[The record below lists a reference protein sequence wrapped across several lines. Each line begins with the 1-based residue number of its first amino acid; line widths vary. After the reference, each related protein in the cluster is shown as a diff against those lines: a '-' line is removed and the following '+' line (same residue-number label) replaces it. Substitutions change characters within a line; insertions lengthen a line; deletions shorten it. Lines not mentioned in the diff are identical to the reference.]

1 MRRSTAR
8 KAELMGELYGRSID
22 EALRRAGSA
31 AQVASVEQS
40 LRTDGPDAGTRRLRV
55 VAGDLDIE
63 LLPDRGLDI
72 GQVRYRGVPLA
83 WVSPTGW
90 PRPGASGFGASFGGG
105 LVTTCGLLSFG
116 PPSSDAEG
124 DHPQHGRYSGLSAS
138 VRRAEVG
145 ADAVVVE
152 ATVVEATVL
161 GAHLELR
168 RRVRVPLGE
177 ARIELRDEIVN
188 RGAGPVEPMVLY
200 HVNLG
205 WPLVDEGTLLRS
217 PAGRVLPRDAAAA
230 AGAATWAEFPA
241 PASEYPEQVF
251 RHDLPADRRVSAEVV
266 ATSGLGIRIGF
277 DTASLPA
284 MFQWRVAQDDGSVLG
299 VEPATAATI
308 LGRADARAAG
318 LLRALAPGASWEL
331 GLDIDVIRD
340 RSET

>member
-1 MRRSTAR
+1 
-8 KAELMGELYGRSID
+8 MGELYGRSID
-22 EALRRAGSA
+22 EARRRAGSM
-31 AQVASVEQS
+31 AQIATVEQS
-40 LRTDGPDAGTRRLRV
+40 LRTDGPDAGTRRLRI
-55 VAGDLDIE
+55 VAGDLDVE
-63 LLPDRGLDI
+63 LLPDRGLDF
-72 GQVRYRGVPLA
+72 GQVRHRGVPLA

-90 PRPGASGFGASFGGG
+90 PRPGVSGFGAAFGGG

-124 DHPQHGRYSGLSAS
+124 DHPQHGRYSGLAAS
-138 VRRAEVG
+138 VRRAEVED
-145 ADAVVVE
+145 DAVVVE

-168 RRVRVPLGE
+168 RRVRVLLGE

-188 RGAGPVEPMVLY
+188 RGARAVEPMVLY

-205 WPLVDEGTLLRS
+205 WPLVDEATLLRS
-217 PAGRVLPRDAAAA
+217 PAVRVDPRDAAAE

-241 PASEYPEQVF
+241 PVADYPEQVF
-251 RHDLPADRRVSAEVV
+251 RHELPTDRRLRAEVV
-266 ATSGLGIRIGF
+266 ATSGLGIRLSF
-277 DTASLPA
+277 DTAVLPA
-284 MFQWRVAQDDGSVLG
+284 MFQWRVAQDDGLVLG

-308 LGRADARAAG
+308 LGRADARDAG

-340 RSET
+340 RSDT